1 MLGRRLISAAV
12 IISVTILL
20 LCVDFWLGT
29 GKVSRPGLIVC
40 LLSTIFAAMSASE
53 LVAMLANVTNRVNH
67 NFVVAA
73 TVAMMVV
80 ICGPVWWS
88 EYPVDCAMGRF
99 GWVFSGLVMAAVLT
113 FGYEMLNYRAPI
125 GGAGKGEVTDR
136 LGRCALVYVYVAMC
150 FGFLVPHRFL
160 HCGNGYGI
168 LALVTLIATVKLSDS
183 FAYFAGKRFGTIK
196 LAPQL
201 SPGKTLQG
209 SLGAPVGGCIAA
221 AICLFVVGP
230 VIFDITVQKPW
241 WWFLVYGILVTAAGM
256 MGDLAESLIKRDC
269 NTKDS
274 SSWLPGLGGV
284 LDILDSLV
292 FAAPVSYFLWIIAE
306 LPAETVN

>member
-29 GKVSRPGLIVC
+29 GKVGRPGLIVC
-40 LLSTIFAAMSASE
+40 LLATIAAAMAASE
-53 LVAMLANVTNRVNH
+53 LVAMLGNVTNRVNH

-73 TVAMMVV
+73 TVAMMLVT
-80 ICGPVWWS
+80 CAPVWWR
-88 EYPVDCAMGRF
+88 EYPTDCAIGIF
-99 GWVFSGLVMAAVLT
+99 GWGLSGFVLAIVLS
-113 FGYEMLNYRAPI
+113 FAFEMFNYRTPI
-125 GGAGKGEVTDR
+125 GGTGKGEVFDR
-136 LGRCALVYVYVAMC
+136 LGRCALVFAYVAMC
-150 FGFLVPHRFL
+150 FDFLVPHRFL
-160 HCGNGYGI
+160 DGGNGFGI
-168 LALVTLIATVKLSDS
+168 LTLVTLIATVKLSDS

-209 SLGAPVGGCIAA
+209 SLGAPIGGCLAA
-221 AICLFVVGP
+221 AICVFVVGP
-230 VIFDITVQKPW
+230 LIFGISVDKPW
-241 WWFLVYGILVTAAGM
+241 WWFLVYGILLTAAGM

-284 LDILDSLV
+284 LDILDSMV
-292 FAAPVSYFLWIIAE
+292 FAAPVSYFLWIVA
-306 LPAETVN
+306 

>member
-20 LCVDFWLGT
+20 LCIDFWLGT
-29 GKVSRPGLIVC
+29 GKVGRPGLVVC
-40 LLSTIFAAMSASE
+40 LLSTVAAAMAASE
-53 LVAMLANVTNRVNH
+53 LVAMLANVTNRVNQ
-67 NFVVAA
+67 NFAVGA
-73 TVAMMVV
+73 TVVMLLVTCA
-80 ICGPVWWS
+80 PVWWR
-88 EYPVDCAMGRF
+88 EYPVDCALGRF
-99 GWVFSGLVMAAVLT
+99 GWGLSGFVLAIVMTLA
-113 FGYEMLNYRAPI
+113 YEMFIYRAPI
-125 GGAGKGEVTDR
+125 GGSGKGEVTDR
-136 LGRCALVYVYVAMC
+136 LGRYALVFAYVIMC
-150 FGFLVPHRFL
+150 FGFLVPHRFYQ
-160 HCGNGYGI
+160 GNGYGI

-209 SLGAPVGGCIAA
+209 SLAAPVGGCIAA
-221 AICLFVVGP
+221 AICLFVVAP
-230 VIFDITVQKPW
+230 AIFDITVQKPW

-284 LDILDSLV
+284 LDILDSMV

-306 LPAETVN
+306 LPAQTLN